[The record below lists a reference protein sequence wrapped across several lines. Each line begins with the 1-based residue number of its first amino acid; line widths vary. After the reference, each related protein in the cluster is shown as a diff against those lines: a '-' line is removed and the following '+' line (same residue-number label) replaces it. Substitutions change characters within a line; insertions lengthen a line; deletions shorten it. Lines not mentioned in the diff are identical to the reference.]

1 MPATPLISSY
11 ILSAMV
17 AAMVAAFVTAGAFD
31 SPPALVS
38 ADQSPRHSAQA
49 IVDAAFSEVAAP
61 RVDRSHKSDRL
72 PVSRADPVTNTT
84 IVPKDADRVDDT
96 VPEANGTPAPHK
108 IIDVDDGKP
117 APKLAPAPPVECE
130 AAASPIADPTLSR
143 VVGRCFV

>member
-11 ILSAMV
+11 LVS
-17 AAMVAAFVTAGAFD
+17 AMVAAFVAAGAFD
-31 SPPALVS
+31 NPPALVS
-38 ADQSPRHSAQA
+38 ADQSPRHSAHA
-49 IVDAAFSEVAAP
+49 IVDAAFAEVAAP
-61 RVDRSHKSDRL
+61 RVDRAHKSDRL

-96 VPEANGTPAPHK
+96 VPGANGTPAPHK

-117 APKLAPAPPVECE
+117 APKLAPAPPLECE

-143 VVGRCFV
+143 FVGRCFV